1 MAREDDGRKEG
12 GGGRALPPFSFFLF
26 WSGFPSRGDGVGG
39 GEGEGVGVGVVLCVR
54 RRPKAFFEIVS
65 HSSSYPPPPF
75 FRTRKRS
82 EAATLS
88 LVFETEEDFFL
99 PLRSFR
105 KGEILCSQSPKGKS
119 RLCARGARSN
129 CPLLTCFLMAGAMFS
144 FLSFKM
150 MLSAW

>member
-1 MAREDDGRKEG
+1 MLAEAEALALCYACADGRKRFLKSSLTLLPTLLLLSSARGRG
-12 GGGRALPPFSFFLF
+12 G
-26 WSGFPSRGDGVGG
+26 
-39 GEGEGVGVGVVLCVR
+39 
-54 RRPKAFFEIVS
+54 
-65 HSSSYPPPPF
+65 
-75 FRTRKRS
+75 

-99 PLRSFR
+99 PLRYFR

-119 RLCARGARSN
+119 RLCAKGARSN